1 MIGNLTQ
8 QLQLLANKTAAGMT
22 ASAKIME
29 GVDEAVAGWVSAVKL
44 TSGEYDL
51 SYVGALDWGGASA
64 QITFPVES
72 DFVGPTTTV
81 EFNNE
86 MYEVGAESFICYG
99 QAESKKRHEARLVYQ
114 YLQENNLT
122 KEIPSKTLNVS
133 NPCLPD
139 LSNVTTT
146 TIADVYES
154 PCTELNDKELMEKIR
169 ASNVNVSFTNNYNYT
184 LCSKLVETQFDPET
198 CNSTWHALKGL

>member
-8 QLQLLANKTAAGMT
+8 QLQLLANKTAAGMK

-29 GVDEAVAGWVSAVKL
+29 GVDEAVAGWASAVKL

-64 QITFPVES
+64 QITFPVQS

-81 EFNNE
+81 EFNNV

-154 PCTELNDKELMEKIR
+154 PCTELKDKELMEKIR
-169 ASNVNVSFTNNYNYT
+169 ASNVNVSFTYNYNYT
-184 LCSKLVETQFDPET
+184 LCSKLVETQFDSET